1 MLARPFGDI
10 SPAVGRLH
18 RANGSGVLDVGRKQE
33 ALVTE
38 SFGELLRE
46 CRVAAGLSMGQLAK
60 RIHYSKGYLSKIEN
74 DLKPP
79 HETVARLC
87 DSELA
92 ASGRL
97 VEAARSARDRVA
109 TAGPTSGATASLTL
123 DRRQVLVAGTVFGM
137 TLAGGPRPVPDERVI
152 AGIRT
157 TFEHLRELGMQ
168 TSPVVVLEPLIAQ
181 VHTVCALAR
190 ENPEPI
196 RARLLLLAARIAEYT
211 GWMSQEA
218 GDEQNALWWTR
229 HAAEL
234 TSASGNQEIAS
245 YAFVREAGLALY
257 RQDPISTVDLAR
269 QAQRIGPA
277 GPRTLALAARREAQG
292 HALMGDRDSYQRA
305 MDRAVEL
312 LDSSPSDTRA
322 YPVLGSTAP
331 DPVELAR
338 GWALCDLGQ
347 PAESAVVLGRELA
360 RLPAVSRR
368 SRARFGVRRA
378 LAHAL
383 SGEVDQ
389 SCLTLAETLDD
400 VAHVDSATVRMD
412 LRDLARNL
420 GRWSNHGAVRAISPE
435 LRRVLR
441 QRY

>member
-1 MLARPFGDI
+1 MRARPFANI
-10 SPAVGRLH
+10 APAAGRLH

-33 ALVTE
+33 APVTE

-46 CRVAAGLSMGQLAK
+46 CRVAAGVSMGQLAK

-79 HETVARLC
+79 YETVARLC
-87 DSELA
+87 DNELDA
-92 ASGRL
+92 GGSL
-97 VEAARSARDRVA
+97 IEAARSARDRDA
-109 TAGPTSGATASLTL
+109 TTGSIAGPTLG
-123 DRRQVLVAGTVFGM
+123 RRQVLVAGTVFGM
-137 TLAGGPRPVPDERVI
+137 TLAGGPRPVPDERVV

-211 GWMSQEA
+211 GWMCQEA

-234 TSASGNQEIAS
+234 TSAGGNQDIAS

-305 MDRAVEL
+305 MDRAVDL
-312 LDSSPSDTRA
+312 LDSSTSDTRA

-347 PAESAVVLGRELA
+347 PAEAAAVLGRELA

-368 SRARFGVRRA
+368 SRARFGVRRS

-389 SCLTLAETLDD
+389 SCVTLAETLDD
-400 VAHVDSATVRMD
+400 VAHVDSATVRTD
-412 LRDLARNL
+412 LRDLARHL